1 MNTQKFLGKTLLVLT
16 VTSCTY
22 SNNALEQALQSAGN
36 NRPELEKVLEHYS
49 LEPEKL
55 KATHFLIENM
65 PAHYSYKDS
74 MSIQHYYDRALE
86 ILSQEQLTPE
96 QQRDSLLHISKTQ
109 YADINKSSIPDNQ
122 IIGQVV
128 EEDVGFFF
136 VNVEACRTDLSLF
149 DAFEQCFRIDQGT
162 ARRVD
167 EDNAL
172 FHLGDSL
179 FIDI

>member
-1 MNTQKFLGKTLLVLT
+1 MGKTLLVLT

-55 KATHFLIENM
+55 KAAHFLIENM

-86 ILSQEQLTPE
+86 ILSQEQLSPE

-122 IIGQVV
+122 IIGS
-128 EEDVGFFF
+128 DY
-136 VNVEACRTDLSLF
+136 LIHS
-149 DAFEQCFRIDQGT
+149 ID
-162 ARRVD
+162 
-167 EDNAL
+167 
-172 FHLGDSL
+172 
-179 FIDI
+179 